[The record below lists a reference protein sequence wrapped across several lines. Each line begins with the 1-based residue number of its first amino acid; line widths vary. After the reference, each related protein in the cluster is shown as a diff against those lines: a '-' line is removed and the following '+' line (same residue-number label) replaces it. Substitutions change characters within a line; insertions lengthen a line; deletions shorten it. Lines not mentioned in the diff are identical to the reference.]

1 MELLLILVQ
10 LAAET
15 VVVYELKKEIKRAVF
30 TLVFKITNLYLA
42 SLKPLSNFSYVF
54 SV

>member
-15 VVVYELKKEIKRAVF
+15 VVVYELKKRLREPY
-30 TLVFKITNLYLA
+30 LNLY
-42 SLKPLSNFSYVF
+42 SK
-54 SV
+54 